1 MKLKRP
7 SGVNDYD
14 TLADIDGEGGV
25 SSVDTQL
32 TVRQIQHLA
41 LAAC

>member
-7 SGVNDYD
+7 SGINEYE

-25 SSVDTQL
+25 SPTDTQL
-32 TVRQIQHLA
+32 TVRQLRLLP